1 MFLLD
6 TDTLIYAFKGL
17 PGVVDNI
24 RIHADA
30 PKALSV
36 ISYGELIYGAHK
48 STRVSAN
55 LARVHRLRDIFPV
68 IETSSS
74 ILECFGSIKAGLS
87 KKGITVDDF
96 DLLIG
101 STAITC
107 GYTLVTNNEKH
118 FRKIPDLKIVN
129 WAKSAG
135 ET

>member
-87 KKGITVDDF
+87 KKGITVDDCKICRRMGLEQISRGNLCF
-96 DLLIG
+96 
-101 STAITC
+101 
-107 GYTLVTNNEKH
+107 TNTFCPVH
-118 FRKIPDLKIVN
+118 YF
-129 WAKSAG
+129 
-135 ET
+135 

>member
-6 TDTLIYAFKGL
+6 TDIIIYAFKGL
-17 PGVVDNI
+17 PVVVDNI
-24 RIHADA
+24 RTHADA

-36 ISYGELIYGAHK
+36 ISYGELVYGAHK
-48 STRVSAN
+48 SGRVSSN
-55 LARVHRLRDIFPV
+55 LARVHRLRDIFPI
-68 IETSSS
+68 IEASSS
-74 ILECFGSIKAGLS
+74 ILECFGAIKAGLS

-118 FRKIPDLKIVN
+118 FKKIPDLKIVN
-129 WAKSAG
+129 WTKN
-135 ET
+135 